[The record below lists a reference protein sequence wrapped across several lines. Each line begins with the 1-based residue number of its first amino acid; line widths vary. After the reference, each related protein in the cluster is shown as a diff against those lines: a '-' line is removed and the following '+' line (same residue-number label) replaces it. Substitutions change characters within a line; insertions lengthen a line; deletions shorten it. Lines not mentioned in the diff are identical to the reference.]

1 MLDKSLKVLAA
12 LASVLLLVSGLRWLF
27 DPAGAASGLGMP
39 LLEGIGRSTQI
50 GDLTAFFVVAGGFGL
65 LGLFRGNASL
75 FYTPAALVGAAALF
89 RILATVLHDAAL
101 ATQMIAVEAVM
112 LVIFF
117 AAAQRLRTGSLQW

>member
-12 LASVLLLVSGLRWLF
+12 LASILLLVSGLRWLI
-27 DPAGAASGLGMP
+27 DPAGAAAGLGMP
-39 LLEGIGRSTQI
+39 LLEGVGRSTQI

-65 LGLFRGNASL
+65 LGVLRGNGSL
-75 FYTPAALVGAAALF
+75 LYTPAALVGAAALF

-112 LVIFF
+112 LVVFF
-117 AAAQRLRTGSLQW
+117 AAAQRLHTGPRQL